1 MTKKRVTAADILT
14 ALIKSKEAHS
24 KMINDDYDLGF
35 NRGIEHSI
43 YIIDQ
48 LLHDAWLASVQDARS
63 KQHDMKLTRRKK
75 NDI

>member
-1 MTKKRVTAADILT
+1 
-14 ALIKSKEAHS
+14 
-24 KMINDDYDLGF
+24 MINDDYDLGF

-63 KQHDMKLTRRKK
+63 KQHGMKLTRRKK
-75 NDI
+75 NDL